1 MKIENMLTEFTL
13 DTKYDDLPSSA
24 INLVKSIILINLGCL
39 IAGSNLDE
47 CKKLTNVIKNWGGK
61 PEASILVHNV
71 KVPGY
76 NAALANSTMCRI
88 LDFGDAI
95 APGIHIGPVAIP
107 VGLAAAELAGGC
119 SGKEF
124 LASLVV
130 GIEVASRL
138 NRLNVKG
145 HTGGYNGFKPTGVC
159 SAFAG
164 TAAASRLLGLTSEQ
178 TSNALALVFN
188 RAGGSLQGNIEG
200 VHTVALVAGFAAQN
214 SMICT
219 ELARS
224 GFTGPRNFLEGIYG
238 YFHLYANDN
247 RDEQTVIGELGS
259 RFELSNVL
267 FKQYPHCG
275 LIQTS
280 TQGMLELVRDEGLKA
295 ENVSIITVWIQP
307 STFKDVGHFDIGN
320 SARQSAQFSL
330 KYCVASA
337 LLRGSSQFQHFE
349 ESSIREPRVAAI
361 VGKIDVV
368 SSPAMENRDQ
378 TSMDM
383 EVKTKKGV
391 TYRKSIDTPRG
402 FPGNPM
408 TKEEFVELFKQCA
421 KYSEKSW
428 PRAKIDNI
436 ITTID
441 RLEDSSD
448 IQTLI
453 SMFS

>member
-1 MKIENMLTEFTL
+1 M
-13 DTKYDDLPSSA
+13 
-24 INLVKSIILINLGCL
+24 
-39 IAGSNLDE
+39 
-47 CKKLTNVIKNWGGK
+47 
-61 PEASILVHNV
+61 
-71 KVPGY
+71 
-76 NAALANSTMCRI
+76 
-88 LDFGDAI
+88 
-95 APGIHIGPVAIP
+95 
-107 VGLAAAELAGGC
+107 AGGC

-124 LASLVV
+124 LTSLTV

-138 NRLNVKG
+138 NRLNLKG

-159 SAFAG
+159 SIFGG
-164 TAAASRLLGLTSEQ
+164 TAAAGRILGLTSEQ

-200 VHTVALVAGFAAQN
+200 AHTVALVAGFAAQN

-219 ELARS
+219 DLARN
-224 GFTGPRNFLEGIYG
+224 GFTGPRNFLEGVYG

-247 RDEQTVIGELGS
+247 RDEQTVIGELGH

-280 TQGMLELVRDEGLKA
+280 TQGILELVRDEGLTP
-295 ENVSIITVWIQP
+295 EDVSKITVWVQP
-307 STFKDVGHFDIGN
+307 STYKDVGHFDAGN

-349 ESSIREPRVAAI
+349 ESSIREPQVANIAK
-361 VGKIDVV
+361 KIDVI
-368 SSPAMENRDQ
+368 SSPAMEERDQ

-383 EVKTKKGV
+383 EVKTKKGA

-408 TKEEFVELFKQCA
+408 SKEEYIALFQQCA
-421 KYSEKSW
+421 NYGNKSW
-428 PRAKIDNI
+428 PQEKIDNI
-436 ITTID
+436 LTTID
-441 RLEDSSD
+441 RLEDLSD
-448 IQTLI
+448 VRTLI
-453 SMFS
+453 SMFC